1 MPKAPVVTIG
11 TQPRTRPLSAYAG
24 GALMVAGGLAITF
37 WKGVSDR
44 SFGGFHFGLA
54 QSGMA

>member
-37 WKGVSDR
+37 WKG
-44 SFGGFHFGLA
+44 
-54 QSGMA
+54 